1 MSEGETERKFRG
13 SGGPPPPSGGGGGG
27 GGDYEENPF
36 EFRENIGPGQRRI
49 KPFFVAK
56 KATTGC
62 VVLDKGRF
70 DYSVM
75 LHARFFY
82 NGHFGNYAVCRG
94 KLDDKGCPLCEIKK
108 VGDPRWYLVGS
119 IIDRTKYSF
128 DEGRNAGK
136 VYTDLRRLLL
146 IHRGA
151 LAEFEDMEVDDDEG
165 VDGDWRG
172 IKCKVKRSDEKKSP
186 RIGSKWRTKGRMTE
200 EEMVEAFESVAESYE
215 IPVEDYIAPVDYE
228 EVLAP
233 YDYDALKELAN
244 EIKAAKGYDDSKS
257 SKSSGRKEKAK
268 ASTSSDDDVPF

>member
-1 MSEGETERKFRG
+1 MGDEKRKFRG
-13 SGGPPPPSGGGGGG
+13 SGGPPPPSGGKSNSGS
-27 GGDYEENPF
+27 YNENPF
-36 EFRENIGPGQRRI
+36 ELRESIGVGQRRI

-70 DYSVM
+70 DYTVM
-75 LHARFFY
+75 LHSRFFY

-94 KLDDKGCPLCEIKK
+94 KLDDRGCPLCEIKK

-151 LAEFEDMEVDDDEG
+151 LGDFEDMEVDDDEG
-165 VDGDWRG
+165 VDGNWRG

-186 RIGSKWRTKGRMTE
+186 RIGSNWRTKGRMSE
-200 EEMVEAFESVAESYE
+200 EEMMDAFETVAEGYE
-215 IPVEDYIAPVDYE
+215 IPVEDYIAAVNYE
-228 EVLAP
+228 EVLLP
-233 YDYDALKELAN
+233 YGYEALKELAE
-244 EIKAAKGYDDSKS
+244 EIKKSAGHDDR
-257 SKSSGRKEKAK
+257 SSGRKEKAK
-268 ASTSSDDDVPF
+268 AGVSSDDDVPF